1 MSDEPRIA
9 IGHVALAVSDVAA
22 SAHFYA
28 DLGLKPCFEN
38 AGMAILELRG
48 GTHLLLFSRE
58 TGPAIPAVERVD
70 LMIAERSR
78 AALEAY
84 RDGIL
89 ARGLWRPAR
98 SRTRISTG
106 TTCSACATPTGTRWW
121 SRPAIAARPTG
132 SRPGRP
138 ASR

>member
-1 MSDEPRIA
+1 MSDEPRIG
-9 IGHVALAVSDVAA
+9 IGHVALVVSDVAV
-22 SAHFYA
+22 SARFYA
-28 DLGLKPCFEN
+28 DLGLTPCFEN

-48 GTHLLLFSRE
+48 GTHLLLFSRD

-89 ARGLWRPAR
+89 ARGLEAGPIPDEDFYGHHMLRLRDPDGNEVVVAT
-98 SRTRISTG
+98 SHCRTAEG
-106 TTCSACATPTGTRWW
+106 
-121 SRPAIAARPTG
+121 
-132 SRPGRP
+132 
-138 ASR
+138 